1 MKPHGALYHATI
13 DGAAQAD
20 AVVAAAAEYDPSL
33 AVLGAP
39 DSCLLQGGRTGR
51 AGSRWSRRSPIAPT
65 SATGVSC
72 RARNPT
78 RWCVDAAEVA
88 ARAVRLAVEHEVV
101 SVDGT
106 IVKVAVRSL
115 CVHGD
120 TPGAVDLA
128 RAVRDALDAAGV
140 GVHPFTA

>member
-1 MKPHGALYHATI
+1 M
-13 DGAAQAD
+13 
-20 AVVAAAAEYDPSL
+20 
-33 AVLGAP
+33 
-39 DSCLLQGGRTGR
+39 
-51 AGSRWSRRSPIAPT
+51 
-65 SATGVSC
+65 
-72 RARNPT
+72 
-78 RWCVDAAEVA
+78 
-88 ARAVRLAVEHEVV
+88 RLAVDHEVA